1 MDNITNINNF
11 IKSLS
16 HLSSQERAR
25 VLARLR
31 TEKARDF
38 STFSSEESTIRR
50 MASPEPIASFWQEQM
65 WYLEQLAPDLPTY
78 NVPFRFNLQGPL
90 NVMALTA
97 ALNEIERRHESLR
110 TTLHFRLGKVVQV
123 IAPASSLKLSVT
135 DLSEEKDPDHS
146 AAEFAKKFM
155 QNSLNLAEGP
165 LYRVH
170 LLQLDKARHK
180 HVLLW
185 VGSHAVADGWSLG
198 IIIRELISLY
208 GSFSQGEEPEL
219 DELPIQFGDF
229 AIWQRESLTG
239 EAYDRILNYWREQLK
254 GCEPL
259 SVETDFPRPSI
270 QSMRGSTSR
279 FFISQQTANRITNLS
294 KRFRVTPFTILLAAY
309 QLLLVSRTG
318 QDECVLGTGITGR
331 TKSELEALIGSFV
344 NIIVIRTDM
353 TGDPTFI
360 ELMDRVRNVTLD
372 AIAHQD
378 LTFGKLIQELAPER
392 DHSRPPLCQTMFLYG
407 STPLLDKDIRL
418 TSDLGLSWDGV
429 STSTVK
435 FDFELAID
443 EHPNGLSGRFDY
455 CIDLFREETAEAFC
469 NDYVQ
474 IVEAIAQQPEL
485 RLSDLCP
492 MIYKKKTKVNHT
504 SGDSV
509 NLKQSTLFTNESAN
523 AEMTTIETEIAK
535 TWSIAL
541 GVDQIQ
547 RTDEF
552 FAIGGHSV
560 MAAQMVAQFRE
571 QFDIDLTLKHFLENT
586 TVCSLANVIEQLT
599 IKISDQEYVRSLLDR
614 VEQLTE
620 AEVAALIEQHGKI
633 ESANRTRDTDQ
644 QVSQNMKKNR
654 FSESVLPKEMQS

>member
-1 MDNITNINNF
+1 
-11 IKSLS
+11 
-16 HLSSQERAR
+16 
-25 VLARLR
+25 
-31 TEKARDF
+31 
-38 STFSSEESTIRR
+38 
-50 MASPEPIASFWQEQM
+50 
-65 WYLEQLAPDLPTY
+65 
-78 NVPFRFNLQGPL
+78 
-90 NVMALTA
+90 
-97 ALNEIERRHESLR
+97 
-110 TTLHFRLGKVVQV
+110 
-123 IAPASSLKLSVT
+123 LKLSVT
-135 DLSEEKDPDHS
+135 DLSEESDPDHS
-146 AAEFAKKFM
+146 ATEFAKKFM
-155 QNSLNLAEGP
+155 QTSLNLAEGP

-208 GSFSQGEEPEL
+208 GSLSRGEEPDL

-229 AIWQRESLTG
+229 ATWQRESLAG

-254 GCEPL
+254 GSEPL

-279 FFISQQTANRITNLS
+279 FFISQQTASRLTNLS
-294 KRFRVTPFTILLAAY
+294 KRFQITPFTILLAAY

-318 QDECVLGTGITGR
+318 QEECVLGTGITGR

-353 TGDPTFI
+353 SGDPTFI
-360 ELMDRVRNVTLD
+360 ELMNRVRNVTLD

-378 LTFGKLIQELAPER
+378 LPFGKLIQELAPER
-392 DHSRPPLCQTMFLYG
+392 DPSRPPLCQTMFLYG
-407 STPLLDKDIRL
+407 STPLLDKDIKL

-455 CIDLFREETAEAFC
+455 CIDLFRKETAEAFC

-485 RLSDLCP
+485 RLSELCP
-492 MIYKKKTKVNHT
+492 MIYKKITKVNNT

-509 NLKQSTLFTNESAN
+509 NIKQSTLVTNESAK
-523 AEMTTIETEIAK
+523 AEMNTIETEIAK
-535 TWSIAL
+535 AWSIAL

-552 FAIGGHSV
+552 FAVGGHSI

-599 IKISDQEYVRSLLDR
+599 IKLSDQEYVRSLLDR
-614 VEQLTE
+614 VEQLSE
-620 AEVAALIEQHGKI
+620 AEVIALIEQHAKI
-633 ESANRTRDTDQ
+633 EPASLQQETANRTQDTDQ
-644 QVSQNMKKNR
+644 QASQNMKKNR
-654 FSESVLPKEMQS
+654 FSESVLPKEQQC